1 MSNKAVNKVGIK
13 ASVSKT
19 PPEDDTVDLAHI
31 EKHFIAMQIQMDSND
46 DNFNSLFSK
55 GMMPE
60 EIIKIRDANKNKTT
74 TEDKGKR
81 FTTDAKDAEN
91 IKKATKLLD
100 EKIKQKKEMTSKKI
114 KEFEEKRIKGD
125 SFIGNTDE
133 LLKYYTEKDEW
144 KYRVIS
150 KEFIRTQLKEPTG
163 KRTVYSILNNIKGG
177 NITINQT
184 EDKILDFFKK
194 DNNITS
200 PIDFFEKIYNI
211 QPVKEGDV
219 EKTQL
224 TKEKAPLTKENAPL
238 TKENAPLIDGLTVE
252 AMITSIFEIIKDP
265 TKYLDE
271 KGKPT
276 DRDEVLITKRLL
288 NLLEYMIE
296 QLPQY
301 YGEVDYK
308 DGKPSSRGRFGIFGI
323 GAAQNTDIR
332 VHDGDGKT
340 RNMPL
345 GISSK
350 ETLNKISNELKIYI
364 DNKTVSS
371 DYRYKNIDRLLR
383 CSKRFGNF
391 NSRLIVPMFITIN
404 DKLLKESFPNKE
416 GNDLKEEELIAH
428 LLSGESILEIIKKD
442 RDRWLEIRDRYKEIK
457 YSELAKQANKH
468 VTANVSYL
476 LNKFFS
482 KGGIAGFGSS
492 EKKLSHNGKTVN
504 IDEFTWINKKDFTND
519 LQANLENSITNINGM
534 KLETKQDCNS
544 SIILGSNIDNKHDDK
559 EGNNDN
565 LLSDLT
571 PQISIVIYPSNCSSK
586 EIGKHK
592 CGEKKIE
599 LKVLMNRYI
608 EKAKGRNFNDDNE
621 PDKMEKNLEKLIKT
635 NKSQPIHCVDKKD
648 VPKSKPMQKDKNDK
662 EQKNELPKPDLTAAQ
677 KPMPKLSQVVVGGK
691 KKKET
696 KKFKMIKTIRHKKT
710 KRKRKTMRHEKIN
723 KRKTKNKR

>member
-1 MSNKAVNKVGIK
+1 MAED
-13 ASVSKT
+13 A
-19 PPEDDTVDLAHI
+19 EDDTVNLAYI

-60 EIIKIRDANKNKTT
+60 EIIKIRDANKNKMTT
-74 TEDKGKR
+74 DNNEKR
-81 FTTDAKDAEN
+81 FTSEPQNAEN
-91 IKKATKLLD
+91 LKKATKLLD

-114 KEFEEKRIKGD
+114 KETEEKRLKGD
-125 SFIGNTDE
+125 SFSGNSEE

-150 KEFIRTQLKEPTG
+150 KEFIRTQLKEQTG
-163 KRTVYSILNNIKGG
+163 KQTVYSVLININETGISTTKP
-177 NITINQT
+177 T
-184 EDKILDFFKK
+184 DFFKQ
-194 DNNITS
+194 DITA
-200 PIDFFEKIYNI
+200 PIDFFEKFYN
-211 QPVKEGDV
+211 KNS
-219 EKTQL
+219 
-224 TKEKAPLTKENAPL
+224 AENVQL

-276 DRDEVLITKRLL
+276 DRNEVLITKRLL

-301 YGEVDYK
+301 YGEVDYYK
-308 DGKPSSRGRFGIFGI
+308 DGKPSSRGAYRIFGI
-323 GAAQNTDIR
+323 GTAQNTDIR

-364 DNKTVSS
+364 DSKTVSS

-383 CSKRFGNF
+383 CSKRFSNF

-404 DKLLKESFPNKE
+404 DKLLKESFPRKD
-416 GNDLKEEELIAH
+416 GTDLKQEELIAH
-428 LLSGESILEIIKKD
+428 LLSGESILEIIKKN
-442 RDRWLEIRDRYKEIK
+442 RDRWIEIRDNYMAENYEK
-457 YSELAKQANKH
+457 LAKEANKH

-476 LNKFFS
+476 LNKLFS

-504 IDEFTWINKKDFTND
+504 IDEFTWTNKKNFMN
-519 LQANLENSITNINGM
+519 NLENSLQGNLNNIN
-534 KLETKQDCNS
+534 KKTLETKQDCNS

-608 EKAKGRNFNDDNE
+608 EKAKGRNFKDDNE
-621 PDKMEKNLEKLIKT
+621 PDKMEKNIEKLIKT
-635 NKSQPIHCVDKKD
+635 NKSEPIQCVDKKD

-662 EQKNELPKPDLTAAQ
+662 EQKNELPKPELNAL
-677 KPMPKLSQVVVGGK
+677 PKTTQVAIGGNK
-691 KKKET
+691 KKKT
-696 KKFKMIKTIRHKKT
+696 KKYKMVNRNKKT
-710 KRKRKTMRHEKIN
+710 KRKKKTRRHKKIN